1 MESTSRCAL
10 RVLLSRL
17 SSFYLLSHIAS
28 QTRRTKKSE
37 EACLASPGESDRSY
51 VTGLFRAKTWATVY
65 DQVRRDNSGLFNA
78 LNLASL
84 KVGRPSPREAPVE
97 CGHLGSGEEYLKA
110 WIAWYNG
117 IDESV
122 LPAADLQKKAE
133 KKGLS
138 VPDAFAG
145 LLAFDML
152 CLAAARYVFPERT
165 FAKLADVTRA
175 LPYATLSLKHAAAA
189 EY

>member
-1 MESTSRCAL
+1 MVHHHS
-10 RVLLSRL
+10 LLFFVFFR
-17 SSFYLLSHIAS
+17 IAF
-28 QTRRTKKSE
+28 QTRRAKKNGQ
-37 EACLASPGESDRSY
+37 ARFVSPGGSDRSY

-65 DQVRRDNSGLFNA
+65 DQVRREKPGLFNA

-84 KVGRPSPREAPVE
+84 KVGRPSPLEAPVE

-175 LPYATLSLKHAAAA
+175 LPYATLSQKHAAAA

>member
-1 MESTSRCAL
+1 MPPAQRTLVKEIFSSIYGDADHSFVDGLL
-10 RVLLSRL
+10 R
-17 SSFYLLSHIAS
+17 
-28 QTRRTKKSE
+28 TR
-37 EACLASPGESDRSY
+37 
-51 VTGLFRAKTWATVY
+51 TWATVY
-65 DQVRRDNSGLFNA
+65 EQVRREKPGLFNS

-84 KVGRPSPREAPVE
+84 KVNRPSPLEAPLE
-97 CGHLGSGEEYLKA
+97 CSQFSSGEEYLEA
-110 WIAWYNG
+110 WHAWYAG
-117 IDESV
+117 LDESL
-122 LPAADLQKKAE
+122 LPATDVESKAK

-165 FAKLADVTRA
+165 LAKLADVTRA
-175 LPYATLSLKHAAAA
+175 LPYATLSQKHAAAA

>member
-1 MESTSRCAL
+1 M
-10 RVLLSRL
+10 
-17 SSFYLLSHIAS
+17 
-28 QTRRTKKSE
+28 
-37 EACLASPGESDRSY
+37 
-51 VTGLFRAKTWATVY
+51 TGLFRAKTWATVY
-65 DQVRRDNSGLFNA
+65 EQVRYEKSGLFNA

-84 KVGRPSPREAPVE
+84 KVGRPSPLEAPIE
-97 CGHLGSGEEYLKA
+97 CGHLGSSEEYLEA

-122 LPAADLQKKAE
+122 LPPGDLQKKAE

-165 FAKLADVTRA
+165 LAKLAEVTRA
-175 LPYATLSLKHAAAA
+175 LPYATLSQKHAAAA

>member
-1 MESTSRCAL
+1 M
-10 RVLLSRL
+10 
-17 SSFYLLSHIAS
+17 F
-28 QTRRTKKSE
+28 
-37 EACLASPGESDRSY
+37 PGELDRSY

-65 DQVRRDNSGLFNA
+65 DQVRREKSGLFNA
-78 LNLASL
+78 LNLVSL
-84 KVGRPSPREAPVE
+84 KVSRPSPLEAPAE
-97 CGHLGSGEEYLKA
+97 CGHLRSGEEYLEA

-145 LLAFDML
+145 LLAFDLL
-152 CLAAARYVFPERT
+152 CLAAARYMFPERT
-165 FAKLADVTRA
+165 FAKLADVTGA
-175 LPYATLSLKHAAAA
+175 LPYTTLSQKHAAAA
-189 EY
+189 EYRAEFF